1 MQPRERAPC
10 CSAWLALEAVV
21 MTNESA
27 LMCAYVQ
34 AMPAACS
41 VCGHSHA
48 TRTQTAPCSRG
59 RGSGVAVEQGHRARP
74 RGTCAGRGA
83 AAHLERLESLL
94 LGPRVHHHHAE
105 ALGRMRG
112 AGAGPGCL
120 PQHARDDARV
130 GKRQHHVPVV
140 HLCHPGGV
148 QSPGSAW
155 LVELDVWGAL
165 PTAPC
170 AHLVH
175 GQAREPDVR
184 LVDACEGKLPDLPHQ
199 LLLGLCLRHLGWH
212 LHQQCP
218 NVEATARRRLPAV
231 AARAAPWR
239 SKAAATAPP
248 LAPPL

>member
-105 ALGRMRG
+105 ALGRPRG
-112 AGAGPGCL
+112 VRRL
-120 PQHARDDARV
+120 ERLEQHLRHNVRV
-130 GKRQHHVPVV
+130 GVRQDHVAVV
-140 HLCHPGGV
+140 HLRTGSAPRRRAQHSETRAAHHVRHAPPDCASPTAGQHHSC
-148 QSPGSAW
+148 SPGQ
-155 LVELDVWGAL
+155 G
-165 PTAPC
+165 
-170 AHLVH
+170 
-175 GQAREPDVR
+175 
-184 LVDACEGKLPDLPHQ
+184 
-199 LLLGLCLRHLGWH
+199 
-212 LHQQCP
+212 
-218 NVEATARRRLPAV
+218 RR
-231 AARAAPWR
+231 
-239 SKAAATAPP
+239 
-248 LAPPL
+248 